1 MQLARHTPRPPTTT
15 IHTHTHTHTGEKT
28 HTYTHRTAVYFKR
41 RATSIYRHLGALQ
54 PSITPAHSSIT
65 PPHTCRR
72 SEINRSMS
80 ESECISGGQSASW
93 GAEAEDG
100 EIGAGRGGRE
110 EALQN
115 ESRRMTGGRF
125 SGGTRRRMTR
135 RGRRSASP
143 RLGERA
149 GGRASACSRFNYSR
163 IDENKSARFHIMKAR
178 RDNQKDACR
187 LQSSVSG
194 AQTRCKWETYE
205 NVAQK
210 WFCIALAYYT
220 SR

>member
-1 MQLARHTPRPPTTT
+1 MQAERDQQEYERERVH
-15 IHTHTHTHTGEKT
+15 KW
-28 HTYTHRTAVYFKR
+28 
-41 RATSIYRHLGALQ
+41 RAERLLG
-54 PSITPAHSSIT
+54 S
-65 PPHTCRR
+65 RGR
-72 SEINRSMS
+72 GWR
-80 ESECISGGQSASW
+80 
-93 GAEAEDG
+93 DR
-100 EIGAGRGGRE
+100 GRGGRE
-110 EALQN
+110 EALQS

-135 RGRRSASP
+135 RGRQSASP
-143 RLGERA
+143 RHGERA

-194 AQTRCKWETYE
+194 TQTRCKWETYE

-210 WFCIALAYYT
+210 WFCITLAYYT